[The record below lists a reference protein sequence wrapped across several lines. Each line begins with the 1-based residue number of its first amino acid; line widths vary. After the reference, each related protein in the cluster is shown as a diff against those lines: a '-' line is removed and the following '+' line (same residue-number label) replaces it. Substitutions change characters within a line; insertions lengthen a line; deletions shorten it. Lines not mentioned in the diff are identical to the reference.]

1 MTATLTMPRLGE
13 TMEEGRIVS
22 WLIAPGTSFA
32 RGDALIEVETDKTVV
47 EFPALGAGTLT
58 ETLVAEGDMV
68 KVGAPIAKVEIAD
81 GPDWTRE
88 GDEPAEEAPA
98 APAPEADGEVVVDL
112 PMPRLGETMEEGK
125 IVGWMVE
132 TGASYKRG
140 DPILELETDKT
151 VAEFPA
157 LTDGTLVETLCGPG
171 DVVKVGA
178 AIARVSVAKADAGEI
193 SDEPAAAPAPEPES
207 APAKPAAQPA
217 RSDGAVR
224 ATPLARRIARQ
235 KGVDIAAIDGSGRRG
250 RVERADVERAA
261 EAPAPVASTGAEPAA
276 LTAADVTAPVPKFGG
291 IAYVAEGPESGDP
304 VLLIHGYSGD
314 HIGFAALVS
323 GLKKAGRYTVAVD
336 LPSHG
341 QTERDAASLE
351 ALTQGLPELA
361 QHLFGDR
368 RPHIIAHSMGAIP
381 AATLAAS
388 LKATALT
395 LIAPAGLGLKVDGEF
410 LDGMADAQS
419 VGEVEHLLRRISEA
433 PLPLSQEILGVVF
446 AELKK
451 GRLRALAAALHTG
464 GKQKASIRGALA
476 ALAETIPISILLGG
490 RDRILDPAD
499 ALDVSPRIA
508 VHHFPRAG
516 HVPHWEAPAETL
528 AIILSKG
535 A

>member
-68 KVGAPIAKVEIAD
+68 RVGAPIARVEIAD
-81 GPDWTRE
+81 GPDWTR
-88 GDEPAEEAPA
+88 DDSADEAPA
-98 APAPEADGEVVVDL
+98 AATDDADGEVVVDL

-125 IVGWMVE
+125 IIGWMVE
-132 TGASYKRG
+132 PGARYKRG

-157 LTDGTLVETLCGPG
+157 LTDGRLVETLCAPG

-178 AIARVSVAKADAGEI
+178 PIARVSVAKGDAGEI
-193 SDEPAAAPAPEPES
+193 SDEPAPAPEAKAPGAEPAPAAAPA
-207 APAKPAAQPA
+207 AKGD
-217 RSDGAVR
+217 RGR
-224 ATPLARRIARQ
+224 ATPLARRIAR
-235 KGVDIAAIDGSGRRG
+235 KNGVDIAAIDGSGRRG

-261 EAPAPVASTGAEPAA
+261 VSPAQAGKPAETAA

-291 IAYVAEGPESGDP
+291 IAYVAEGPESGAP

-314 HIGFAALVS
+314 HVGFAALFS
-323 GLKKAGRYTVAVD
+323 GLNKAGRYTVAVD

-341 QTERDAASLE
+341 QTERDAASLD
-351 ALTQGLPELA
+351 ALAQGLPELA

-381 AATLAAS
+381 ATALAAS

-395 LIAPAGLGLKVDGEF
+395 LIAPAGLGLRIDGEF
-410 LDGMADAQS
+410 LDGMATAES

-446 AELKK
+446 EELQKR
-451 GRLRALAAALHTG
+451 RLAALAAALHTG

-476 ALAETIPISILLGG
+476 SLAETIPVSILVGG

-516 HVPHWEAPAETL
+516 HVPHWEAPAEAL